1 LADRA
6 AVLVEGQERLV
17 APVAEL
23 LGDPRIAELYLG
35 RHVQGATASAS
46 VPVAS
51 TQAAPAG
58 VTARSAART
67 SPPRSAG

>member
-1 LADRA
+1 ADRA

-35 RHVQGATASAS
+35 RHVQRAPSSAAA
-46 VPVAS
+46 PAIAAGVAS
-51 TQAAPAG
+51 TG
-58 VTARSAART
+58 VTAGLPAEASD
-67 SPPRSAG
+67 PGGAG